1 MKKHLPKLIIAVVF
15 FIMAALVVYVVLHK
29 HKLRDVANFQGLY
42 LKDSVEALSQIEAED
57 KILMVFFHPECEICQ
72 AEIKSL
78 DTLTAADISLDL
90 VSSAH
95 SDSVTKFLNDYHFTK
110 FKSVNVVVDSLSKWS
125 FALDVN
131 YIPTSIYFRNGAIL
145 NRHRGMVNY
154 ETFIDEK
161 ERN

>member
-1 MKKHLPKLIIAVVF
+1 MKKYFPKIIITGVLLLVITLIL
-15 FIMAALVVYVVLHK
+15 LVLWHK
-29 HKLRDVANFQGLY
+29 HKLRDVTLFQGLY

-95 SDSVTKFLNDYHFTK
+95 SDSVAKFLTDYQFTK

-131 YIPTSIYFRNGAIL
+131 YIPTSIYFRNGEII

-154 ETFIDEK
+154 ETFINEK
-161 ERN
+161 ERD

>member
-1 MKKHLPKLIIAVVF
+1 MNKSLPKIIV
-15 FIMAALVVYVVLHK
+15 LVVILLMIALILLAVLHK

-78 DTLTAADISLDL
+78 DTLTAADICLDL
-90 VSSAH
+90 ISSAH
-95 SDSVTKFLNDYHFTK
+95 SDSVAKFLNDYQFTK

-131 YIPTSIYFRNGAIL
+131 YIPTSIYFRSGEII

-154 ETFIDEK
+154 ETFINEK

>member
-1 MKKHLPKLIIAVVF
+1 MKRHLPKLIISVV
-15 FIMAALVVYVVLHK
+15 ILLMAALVVYVVLHK
-29 HKLRDVANFQGLY
+29 HNLRDVTLFQGLY

-78 DTLTAADISLDL
+78 DTLTAADICLDL

-95 SDSVTKFLNDYHFTK
+95 SDSVAKFLNDYQFAK

-125 FALDVN
+125 FALDIN
-131 YIPTSIYFRNGAIL
+131 YIPTSIYFRSGEII

-154 ETFIDEK
+154 ETFINEK